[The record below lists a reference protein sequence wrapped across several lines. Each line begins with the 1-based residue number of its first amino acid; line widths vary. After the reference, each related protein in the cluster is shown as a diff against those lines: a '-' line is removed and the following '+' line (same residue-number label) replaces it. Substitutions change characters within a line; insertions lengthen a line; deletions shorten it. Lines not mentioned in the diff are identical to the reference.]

1 MKSEKDKILSSL
13 KKGVKQIAKI
23 EAGKA
28 KGQLASEMIQEL
40 IKERDGRGG
49 SRAGAGKKS
58 SLQTKYPNETKKLI
72 TLRVYPT
79 QLKQSEGQYGR
90 LQAAVDTL
98 TK

>member
-79 QLKQSEGQYGR
+79 QLKQIEGKYGS